1 LLFDAQILSVDRE
14 YGMRAQ
20 GSEKRRA
27 ALVTGASYGIGAAIA
42 LGLARDGFDVAVTDL
57 RPADLAATVAGIEA
71 VGRRAAAVALDVRSQ
86 PSVEAAFAEAVAA
99 FGALD
104 LLVNNAG
111 VPMTRPAVEITREEW
126 ETALAVNL
134 TGTFFMSQQMGR
146 HLIAQSRPGLIVS
159 LASTHGTVGFPNV
172 VGYGVAKAGISHMTR
187 ILAIEWAPHGIRV
200 NAIAPGT
207 TETESRAPMLADPNR
222 REAMLNRIPLRRFGT
237 PEEMA
242 GAVRYLAS
250 PAASYITGQVLL
262 LDGGLTAY

>member
-1 LLFDAQILSVDRE
+1 MPQQ
-14 YGMRAQ
+14 M
-20 GSEKRRA
+20 SEKRR
-27 ALVTGASYGIGAAIA
+27 ALVTGASYGIGAAVA

-57 RPADLAATVAGIEA
+57 DANALANTVAGIEA
-71 VGRRAAAVALDVRSQ
+71 IGGRAAAVALDLRSQ
-86 PSVEAAFAEAVAA
+86 DSVEAGFAAA
-99 FGALD
+99 AAALGPLD

-111 VPMTRPAVEITREEW
+111 VPMTRPAVEITRAEW
-126 ETALAVNL
+126 DLALAVNL
-134 TGTFFMSQQMGR
+134 SGAFFMCQQMGR
-146 HLIAQSRPGLIVS
+146 HLIAERRPGLIVS

-207 TETESRAPMLADPNR
+207 TETESRAPMLADPAR
-222 REAMLNRIPLRRFGT
+222 RETMLGRIPLRRFGT
-237 PEEMA
+237 AEEMA

-250 PAASYITGQVLL
+250 PIAGYITGQVLL

>member
-1 LLFDAQILSVDRE
+1 MPQQ
-14 YGMRAQ
+14 M
-20 GSEKRRA
+20 SEKRR
-27 ALVTGASYGIGAAIA
+27 ALVTGASYGIGAAVA

-57 RPADLAATVAGIEA
+57 DANALANTVAGIEA
-71 VGRRAAAVALDVRSQ
+71 IGGRAAAVALDLRSQ
-86 PSVEAAFAEAVAA
+86 DSVEAGFAAA
-99 FGALD
+99 AAALGPLD

-111 VPMTRPAVEITREEW
+111 VPMTRPAVEISRAEW
-126 ETALAVNL
+126 DLALAVNL
-134 TGTFFMSQQMGR
+134 SGAFFMCQQMGR
-146 HLIAQSRPGLIVS
+146 HLIAERRPGLIVS

-207 TETESRAPMLADPNR
+207 TETESRAPMLADPAR
-222 REAMLNRIPLRRFGT
+222 RETMLGRIPLRRFGT
-237 PEEMA
+237 AEEMA

-250 PAASYITGQVLL
+250 PIAGYITGQVLL